1 MSLLPDFTSS
11 GVLPS
16 GDYAL
21 TFAELRQSLLVLG
34 HAGNPHWDLNWRLE
48 LVNGCEILVRQLWA
62 VGISAIFLDGS
73 FVEDKAHPG
82 DIDGYFECDLQTLSR
97 VVTQLNLLDPYK
109 VWTWSSSSRQLDPAS
124 GKRQL
129 PMWFRYHTEL
139 FPHLGQSSGIPGPQG
154 FEQTFPDAF
163 RHTRSG
169 TPKGIIRPVPEG
181 IAAPF
186 TPGGTR
192 DSH

>member
-1 MSLLPDFTSS
+1 MINIIVKSCNQVNLYVKIKYILADFTPS
-11 GVLPS
+11 GVLPP

-73 FVEDKAHPG
+73 FVEDKAHPR

-97 VVTQLNLLDPYK
+97 V
-109 VWTWSSSSRQLDPAS
+109 SDPA
-124 GKRQL
+124 Q
-129 PMWFRYHTEL
+129 P
-139 FPHLGQSSGIPGPQG
+139 
-154 FEQTFPDAF
+154 A
-163 RHTRSG
+163 
-169 TPKGIIRPVPEG
+169 
-181 IAAPF
+181 
-186 TPGGTR
+186 
-192 DSH
+192 